1 MSHRR
6 RIRLSERDA
15 MEGGIRCP
23 NCGSYTSFVD
33 ILATERCRGVLSGDC
48 EIQLSLDLVVERDT
62 EVDDADA
69 DAPSSTSE

>member
-1 MSHRR
+1 MSDRR

-23 NCGSYTSFVD
+23 NCGTYTSFVD

-48 EIQLSLDLVVERDT
+48 EIRLSLDLVVERDT
-62 EVDDADA
+62 GAIDVDADG
-69 DAPSSTSE
+69 

>member
-33 ILATERCRGVLSGDC
+33 ILATERCRGVLSGEC
-48 EIQLSLDLVVERDT
+48 ELRLSLDLVVEHDT
-62 EVDDADA
+62 EPIDVDADG
-69 DAPSSTSE
+69 